1 MKRSIFLC
9 LILLTALTGF
19 AQRKT
24 VEPQKTLEQA
34 IARSVEPEIR
44 VFIHPQ
50 IAEIEMLSTEKMEY
64 GPYKFSLKEPEKL
77 NQYLVE
83 QLKVIALFR
92 ATKEAKADILVGS
105 LFDIYMLDNDPK
117 NLYIDLSGYP
127 AKYVN
132 FKNLEGSD
140 INMVNTIYPASL
152 KVVER
157 NQAFEGT
164 AK

>member
-1 MKRSIFLC
+1 MFLC

-19 AQRKT
+19 AQKKKT

-34 IARSVEPEIR
+34 IARSVEPEIK
-44 VFIHPQ
+44 VFIRPK

-64 GPYKFSLKEPEKL
+64 GPYKFALKDPENL
-77 NQYLVE
+77 SQYLIE

-92 ATKEAKADILVGS
+92 ATKEAGADILVGS
-105 LFDIYMLDNDPK
+105 LYDIYILDNDSK
-117 NLYIDLSGYP
+117 TLYIDLSGYP

-132 FKNLEGSD
+132 FKNIEGED
-140 INMVNTIYPASL
+140 VNMVNTVYPAASKSL
-152 KVVER
+152 EKAIKT
-157 NQAFEGT
+157 QAFQGT